1 MIWEQA
7 PQLFLILFIS
17 QEGQGSLQ
25 AIPDFAAP
33 PDRAASAGFPALVLP
48 FAFSPAYGSHELGSV
63 VPFALILTIS
73 ISFLR
78 QNL

>member
-33 PDRAASAGFPALVLP
+33 PDRAASGLSTREMSRPH
-48 FAFSPAYGSHELGSV
+48 S
-63 VPFALILTIS
+63 
-73 ISFLR
+73 
-78 QNL
+78 